1 MVKKAAIHEDYG
13 RKEAIK
19 TGSDRSFGIV
29 FAVVFTVI
37 GLWPLAGGGD
47 VRLWALG
54 VGSAFALAALVAPAS
69 LKPFNRLWFRFGL
82 LLHRVVNPLV
92 MGLLFFVTIT
102 PMAWGLRLLGKD
114 PLKRRFDPNVA
125 TYWIE
130 RRPPGPEP
138 KSMKYQF

>member
-1 MVKKAAIHEDYG
+1 MVKKPAIHEDYG
-13 RKEAIK
+13 RKEEIK
-19 TGSDRSFGIV
+19 AGSERAFGFV

-37 GLWPLAGGGD
+37 GLWPLAGGD
-47 VRLWALG
+47 DARRWAVGAG
-54 VGSAFALAALVAPAS
+54 VGFLIAALVAPAS
-69 LKPFNRLWFRFGL
+69 LKPLNRLWFRFGM

-114 PLKRRFDPNVA
+114 PLNRKFDRA
-125 TYWIE
+125 AETYWIE
-130 RRPPGPEP
+130 RQPPGPEP

>member
-1 MVKKAAIHEDYG
+1 MTKKPAIHEDYG
-13 RKEAIK
+13 RKEAVK

-37 GLWPLAGGGD
+37 GLWPLAGNGD

-69 LKPFNRLWFRFGL
+69 LKPLNRLWFRFGL

-102 PMAWGLRLLGKD
+102 PMAWGLRLMGKD
-114 PLKRRFDPNVA
+114 LLHRRFDGEAA

-130 RRPPGPEP
+130 RQPPGPEP